1 MQILNPEFRKRVN
14 TLLEGFI
21 VRFYAESPAAR
32 HLREAAAVDSELFKA
47 HTVQTILRIRLA
59 RMADA
64 KAVLLFTK
72 SDPAAA
78 QKWAQYT
85 EEEMLHDRLFLKDL
99 RRLGMEEAEVYA
111 TPPFL
116 ATRLLQG
123 YLYFTLEHEGPM
135 GLLTKAYFL
144 EYTSR
149 ATQSEWNANVRK
161 SLGDDAVRRRGAH
174 QHRRRRGSRQRGVE
188 RADDAGERPRGRGA
202 PGGAPAHRV
211 RPVQRLLHRAGA
223 ARPAGAGAQPGDHRR
238 RALADRDRSA
248 ARLRDRAGGELAAPC
263 PACARSGR
271 SISSARRST
280 STPTSSPP
288 A

>member
-14 TLLEGFI
+14 TLLDGFI
-21 VRFYAESPAAR
+21 VRFYAESPSAR
-32 HLREAAAVDSELFKA
+32 HLREASAVDSELFKA

-111 TPPFL
+111 TQPFL

-123 YLYFTLEHEGPM
+123 YLYF
-135 GLLTKAYFL
+135 
-144 EYTSR
+144 
-149 ATQSEWNANVRK
+149 
-161 SLGDDAVRRRGAH
+161 
-174 QHRRRRGSRQRGVE
+174 
-188 RADDAGERPRGRGA
+188 
-202 PGGAPAHRV
+202 
-211 RPVQRLLHRAGA
+211 
-223 ARPAGAGAQPGDHRR
+223 
-238 RALADRDRSA
+238 
-248 ARLRDRAGGELAAPC
+248 
-263 PACARSGR
+263 
-271 SISSARRST
+271 
-280 STPTSSPP
+280 
-288 A
+288 